1 MAGHVKALRHRV
13 PGVRAGRSTP
23 RAPGDLRRGH
33 RSERLAHD
41 EGVRTLVGW
50 LELTAT

>member
-13 PGVRAGRSTP
+13 PAFEL
-23 RAPGDLRRGH
+23 AARRQVHAETYG
-33 RSERLAHD
+33 ED
-41 EGVRTLVGW
+41 IGQKGWQGVRTLVGW